1 MRDDAPESNV
11 TSALLVLVLV
21 ARNQQAIV
29 HGSDDT
35 GVLAVL
41 KYWLLAAVNW

>member
-11 TSALLVLVLV
+11 TSTVLLLVLVM
-21 ARNQQAIV
+21 RNQQARV
-29 HGSDDT
+29 HGSDET

-41 KYWLLAAVNW
+41 KY